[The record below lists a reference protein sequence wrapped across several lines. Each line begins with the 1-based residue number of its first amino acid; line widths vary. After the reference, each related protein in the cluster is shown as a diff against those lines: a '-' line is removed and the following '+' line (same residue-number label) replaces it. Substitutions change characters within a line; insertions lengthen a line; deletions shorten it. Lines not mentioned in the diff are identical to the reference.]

1 VKDPSNVTVIMD
13 AAGRYFASFVVET
26 QADPLPATDAEVG
39 IDLGLTYFA
48 VLADGRKV
56 ASPKFLRRAE
66 RRLRTAQQ
74 TLSRRYNRSAN
85 REKARV
91 EVARRHA
98 RVADARR
105 DWLHKLSTQIIRD
118 NQAVYVEDLCVA
130 GLVRTRLGKSISDAG

>member
-1 VKDPSNVTVIMD
+1 MD

-74 TLSRRYNRSAN
+74 TLSRRCNRSAN

-91 EVARRHA
+91 EAARRHA

-105 DWLHKLSTQIIRD
+105 PVGAHESGVLGVRGQGRPQTVVRPYLDLRGVRRD
-118 NQAVYVEDLCVA
+118 A
-130 GLVRTRLGKSISDAG
+130 